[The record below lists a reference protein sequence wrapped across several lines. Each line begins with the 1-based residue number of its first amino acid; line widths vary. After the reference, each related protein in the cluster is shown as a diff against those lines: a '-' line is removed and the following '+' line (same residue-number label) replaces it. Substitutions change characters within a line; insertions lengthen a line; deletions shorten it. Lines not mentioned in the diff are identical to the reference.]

1 MNKLLADT
9 RLVAALIALALIC
22 LTVLAVTHV
31 IPGADAY
38 KVLAGLITGVLI
50 TWQRGSIAP
59 TAVEKTTTTIEE
71 KKETPIPPVLPLLML
86 ASLAF
91 LPAAT
96 CAQAKTVANTANDIA
111 SQMCAAY
118 YSGQKGIT
126 VDDALRTFCSTEQ
139 LLAPWLRL
147 VLSAEKSGV
156 GRDGAVACEP
166 GPTQSVADA
175 GAD

>member
-59 TAVEKTTTTIEE
+59 VAVEKTTTTIEE

-86 ASLAF
+86 ALLF

-96 CAQAKTVANTANDIA
+96 CAQAKTIARGANDIA
-111 SQMCAAY
+111 AELCAKY
-118 YSGQKGIT
+118 YSQKQGIS
-126 VDDALRTFCSTEQ
+126 VDDALKTVCAGEEV
-139 LLAPWLRL
+139 LAPWLRL

-156 GRDGAVACEP
+156 GKSGVVMCEQP
-166 GPTQSVADA
+166 PAQSVAD
-175 GAD
+175 GGHD